1 MSEQAGA
8 GSAAP
13 VAARLA
19 SPPSSPLLALAC
31 FLDLDHSRGEG
42 VRMEMGWRRAL
53 CTSVQ
58 RDDGRDAK
66 NAKTK
71 KRRPQDTAVAQPPSL
86 HAAAGGVGFFSAVKS
101 GGRSGPSTPVLRCRT
116 RPQQPAEPATW
127 RRRHPHPCPRPRPP
141 GSTGC
146 RCCRRCR
153 RRPHPDPPPDSCCS
167 RLRSCPPSFVSQS
180 VSSVRLCLFESLFS
194 NDFKYVVIVLYNVSS
209 CGKSGFPHDFGLQQL
224 VLHKSELLGK
234 SVVPWS
240 AHNFFALPMVPAVP
254 ATSACELDVC
264 GAFFVSNSDAYL
276 KSQEFN
282 REPLFAKFRLCE
294 PFHKPILSSEPSIW
308 LC

>member
-19 SPPSSPLLALAC
+19 SPPSGPLLALAC

-66 NAKTK
+66 NTKTK
-71 KRRPQDTAVAQPPSL
+71 KRRPQDAAVAQPPSP

-101 GGRSGPSTPVLRCRT
+101 GGRSGPSTPALRCRT
-116 RPQQPAEPATW
+116 RPQQPAEPAPW
-127 RRRHPHPCPRPRPP
+127 RRRHPHPRPRPRPP

-153 RRPHPDPPPDSCCS
+153 RRPHPDPPPDSRCS
-167 RLRSCPPSFVSQS
+167 RPRSCPPSFRVLYLVSISS
-180 VSSVRLCLFESLFS
+180 VSSVSQFR
-194 NDFKYVVIVLYNVSS
+194 
-209 CGKSGFPHDFGLQQL
+209 FPHDFGLQQL

-240 AHNFFALPMVPAVP
+240 AHNFFALPTVPAVP

-264 GAFFVSNSDAYL
+264 GAFFVSNGDAYL

-282 REPLFAKFRLCE
+282 REPLFAKFRLRE
-294 PFHKPILSSEPSIW
+294 PFHKPILSSELSIW